1 MVEKELLSTSEP
13 AAQGEDLREVTST
26 PTSQWCCSW
35 STPLPQRDQ
44 HLLCA
49 AIIFGFAF
57 PLVPML
63 H

>member
-13 AAQGEDLREVTST
+13 AAWGEDLREVTPT
-26 PTSQWCCSW
+26 APTSH
-35 STPLPQRDQ
+35 PLPQRDQ